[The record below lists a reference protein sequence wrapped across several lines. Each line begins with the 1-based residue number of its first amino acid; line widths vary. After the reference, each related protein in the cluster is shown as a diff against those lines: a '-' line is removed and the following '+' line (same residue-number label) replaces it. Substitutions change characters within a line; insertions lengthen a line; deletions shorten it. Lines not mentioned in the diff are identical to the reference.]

1 MVGNVIAISEAVAL
15 GFSRV
20 VLLQVST
27 PEWLALAAAAVLV
40 FAGLAFLIGRRA
52 DMPRCP
58 RCRHALPPHAPMPSG
73 VCSECGASIRSYNDC
88 IKRHRAP
95 VMGSILL
102 CVGLI
107 SAGYGVGDGP
117 RTWFLKQVLPRYRVD
132 STQTNGTLVIRLS
145 SPRWPDDAALP
156 LVEVSRSG
164 RTVFRSTMSYPS
176 AGEVLAAT
184 ADGDDA
190 TRYVW
195 IRSDSGGSG
204 GFSTTYLFQTSN
216 DDEFLPA
223 ALLDNGV
230 FVSAA
235 PGSDRSVWRQ
245 ADLSYRYWI
254 TSGAGSPTP
263 TLEAVPREIPG
274 GHQIRFLD
282 PAPNAGP
289 TAEQLGT
296 ALDRLRD
303 ASANA
308 TDSERI
314 LSSTLRPFLDL
325 VYAGRAPDA
334 WRFLDDAFDARL
346 AALLES
352 GAVSDLPRS
361 REAFRAVLHEQM
373 QRSPFHQELLRRN
386 GGSIAPRDR

>member
-1 MVGNVIAISEAVAL
+1 
-15 GFSRV
+15 
-20 VLLQVST
+20 
-27 PEWLALAAAAVLV
+27 
-40 FAGLAFLIGRRA
+40 
-52 DMPRCP
+52 
-58 RCRHALPPHAPMPSG
+58 
-73 VCSECGASIRSYNDC
+73 
-88 IKRHRAP
+88 
-95 VMGSILL
+95 
-102 CVGLI
+102 
-107 SAGYGVGDGP
+107 
-117 RTWFLKQVLPRYRVD
+117 
-132 STQTNGTLVIRLS
+132 
-145 SPRWPDDAALP
+145 
-156 LVEVSRSG
+156 
-164 RTVFRSTMSYPS
+164 MSYPS

-346 AALLES
+346 ASLLES